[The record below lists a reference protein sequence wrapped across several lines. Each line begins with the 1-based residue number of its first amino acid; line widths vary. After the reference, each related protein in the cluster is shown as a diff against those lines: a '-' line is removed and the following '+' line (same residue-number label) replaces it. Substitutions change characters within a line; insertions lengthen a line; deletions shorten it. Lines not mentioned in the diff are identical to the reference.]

1 MRGLRGTGETLNQA
15 VAYTQTVVLGAP
27 GMLLVYAANG
37 IFPRL
42 AEGAH
47 HVGGRVCGAVL
58 NTMLDVPFV
67 FGFGWGIAGSGAA
80 TMIAQWFMGLSLTVP
95 AVLWA
100 KADGAALRP
109 RLSGIA
115 AAGGDGPAAIHP
127 HTRHSRRDGDDGRL
141 GARLGTTVLAGFQ
154 AVNSSWNFA
163 MNMLDSVGIAGQTL
177 VGAAMGAGDRA
188 RTLRLTSATGRADW
202 RPEPLSAVDS
212 PWPACSSA
220 ACSSPN
226 PHVQLLVA
234 AGMVTMGAFLPL
246 QGWMMAL
253 DGILIG
259 ARDFRD
265 LAITCTLTATVYI
278 ALTAICVD
286 VAAPMLPGDLASTVL
301 LWAMFNIVLMGGRG
315 LFNGL
320 RIRGESWLGQTAL

>member
-1 MRGLRGTGETLNQA
+1 MVMT
-15 VAYTQTVVLGAP
+15 VASA
-27 GMLLVYAANG
+27 
-37 IFPRL
+37 
-42 AEGAH
+42 
-47 HVGGRVCGAVL
+47 
-58 NTMLDVPFV
+58 
-67 FGFGWGIAGSGAA
+67 
-80 TMIAQWFMGLSLTVP
+80 
-95 AVLWA
+95 
-100 KADGAALRP
+100 
-109 RLSGIA
+109 
-115 AAGGDGPAAIHP
+115 
-127 HTRHSRRDGDDGRL
+127 
-141 GARLGTTVLAGFQ
+141 ARLGTTVLAGFQ

-188 RTLRLTSATGRADW
+188 RTLRLTRATGRAGLVFLFLDYL
-202 RPEPLSAVDS
+202 PSQFAV
-212 PWPACSSA
+212 AGLFVGRLF
-220 ACSSPN
+220 SPN

-259 ARDFRD
+259 ARDFRY

-286 VAAPMLPGDLASTVL
+286 AAAPMLPGDLASTVL

-320 RIRGESWLGQTAL
+320 RIRSESWLGQTAL